1 MEPSAD
7 YSPPSASAPPYPGP
21 TPDYKD
27 RSTGLIVFG
36 IIEILGG
43 FLCALGIPFMLLSLA
58 LGRRAGGAM
67 PVGNIVMI
75 VVTYAALA
83 AILITLGIGST
94 MAKRWARALNLI
106 LSWIWVIFGIMVT
119 VIIIAVMPSAF
130 LTAMRTAAQ
139 RDPNAGS
146 APPGLMAVIL
156 TFMIVMMA
164 IFLVVVPLVFLL
176 FYRSRNVAETVR
188 HRDPVERWTDRVP
201 LPVLAFSLMA
211 ACGAAYYLLVGVTTP
226 LFPFF
231 GRYLTGNP
239 GRLAFVLF
247 AALDVYIAIS
257 FFRLKVSGWWV
268 AVISAVFRVVSAVIT
283 FRRADL
289 MEAYVRMGWS
299 HKQLEAMQNN
309 PVMRS
314 GSIMW
319 WSLLAM
325 VAHVG
330 FLVWLKRYFHAAPP
344 PQGIT
349 TPETSTP
356 FPS

>member
-1 MEPSAD
+1 MEPSSAD
-7 YSPPSASAPPYPGP
+7 YSPPSASAPPCPGP

-67 PVGNIVMI
+67 PVGSIVMI

-94 MAKRWARALNLI
+94 MAKRWAGALNLI
-106 LSWIWVIFGIMVT
+106 LSWIWVILGIMVT

-239 GRLAFVLF
+239 GRAGIRPVRRTQCLHRNFVFPLEGERMVGRGHLRCF
-247 AALDVYIAIS
+247 S
-257 FFRLKVSGWWV
+257 RRLSSDHLPACGFDGSVC
-268 AVISAVFRVVSAVIT
+268 
-283 FRRADL
+283 AD
-289 MEAYVRMGWS
+289 G
-299 HKQLEAMQNN
+299 
-309 PVMRS
+309 
-314 GSIMW
+314 
-319 WSLLAM
+319 M
-325 VAHVG
+325 VAQTTRTDA
-330 FLVWLKRYFHAAPP
+330 KQSHAAAGKHYVVEPA
-344 PQGIT
+344 GDGCVYRILSLV
-349 TPETSTP
+349 EALFSCRAAAGNYN
-356 FPS
+356 S